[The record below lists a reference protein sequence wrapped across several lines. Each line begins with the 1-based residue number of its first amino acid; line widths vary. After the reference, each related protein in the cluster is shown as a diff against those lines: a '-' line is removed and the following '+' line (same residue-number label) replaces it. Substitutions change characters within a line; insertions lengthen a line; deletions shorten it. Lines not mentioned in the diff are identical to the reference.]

1 MKWQGMLRDRM
12 NCVDCPVL
20 NQGLCGALHD
30 QEALRLSSISW
41 HRRFSA
47 GQIIHAEGE
56 KPSYFCAVM
65 TGVVKLMKSLPNGDQ
80 QIVGLLLPGD
90 FLGRPFGQDS
100 RSSAV
105 AATHVKLCWFP
116 RAVVEGLAS
125 ESRALE
131 RWLFDRVSDEL
142 EKAQDWIVLLGRMTA
157 EQRIATFI
165 LSVVRSTRLGDT
177 AAPESSGEI
186 RIELPLSRT
195 EIADYLGL
203 TIETVS
209 RQIARLRERGVITVG
224 ASRAMIIRQ
233 PDVLEATLEAGLP
246 GERSK
251 EHSPNLTY
259 PTAACER
266 QANVFTLPRRPAK

>member
-1 MKWQGMLRDRM
+1 MLCDE
-12 NCVDCPVL
+12 
-20 NQGLCGALHD
+20 
-30 QEALRLSSISW
+30 EASRLSSVAW

-56 KPSYFCAVM
+56 KPASFCAVM
-65 TGVVKLMKSLPNGDQ
+65 TGVVKLMKSRPNGDQ

-90 FLGRPFGQDS
+90 FLGRPFGQNS

-131 RWLFDRVSDEL
+131 RWLFDHVSDEL

-165 LSVVRSTRLGDT
+165 LSVMRSTHFEDA
-177 AAPESSGEI
+177 AAPKSCGEI
-186 RIELPLSRT
+186 LIELSLSRT
-195 EIADYLGL
+195 EMADYLGL

-209 RQIARLRERGVITVG
+209 RQIARLRERGVIKVG
-224 ASRAMIIRQ
+224 ASRTMIIRQ
-233 PDVLEATLEAGLP
+233 PEALEATLEAALP
-246 GERSK
+246 GEGPKSIVRI
-251 EHSPNLTY
+251 
-259 PTAACER
+259 
-266 QANVFTLPRRPAK
+266 

>member
-1 MKWQGMLRDRM
+1 VLRDE
-12 NCVDCPVL
+12 
-20 NQGLCGALHD
+20 
-30 QEALRLSSISW
+30 EASRLSNVAW
-41 HRRFSA
+41 HRRFYA

-56 KPSYFCAVM
+56 KPASFCAVM
-65 TGVVKLMKSLPNGDQ
+65 TGVVKLMKSLPNGNQ

-90 FLGRPFGQDS
+90 FLGRPFGQNS

-165 LSVVRSTRLGDT
+165 LSVARSTRLGDT

-209 RQIARLRERGVITVG
+209 RQIARLRDRGVITVG
-224 ASRAMIIRQ
+224 DASRAMMIRQ
-233 PDVLEATLEAGLP
+233 PEVLEATLEAGLP

-251 EHSPNLTY
+251 ERSPNLTY

-266 QANVFTLPRRPAK
+266 PANVFTLPRRPAK

>member
-1 MKWQGMLRDRM
+1 
-12 NCVDCPVL
+12 VL
-20 NQGLCGALHD
+20 CD
-30 QEALRLSSISW
+30 EEASRLSSAAW
-41 HRRFSA
+41 HRRFYA

-56 KPSYFCAVM
+56 KPASFCAVM
-65 TGVVKLMKSLPNGDQ
+65 TGVVKLMKSLPNGNQ

-165 LSVVRSTRLGDT
+165 LSVVRSTRFRDT
-177 AAPESSGEI
+177 EAPESSGAI

-224 ASRAMIIRQ
+224 GASRAMMIRQ
-233 PDVLEATLEAGLP
+233 PEVLEATLEAGLP